1 MKVLIV
7 SQYFPPENVPIPSD
21 VAADLRARGHSV
33 RVITGFPSY
42 PLGRVFPGYRQRW
55 RQRSMEDGVEVC
67 RVPLYVDHS
76 QSTVKRMLNYIT
88 FALSSA
94 SARRFAR
101 GADAIYVYA
110 TQMTPAL
117 GPWLWRMTGGA
128 PYVLHVQDLWPDSI
142 TGSSLSGGGRKARLM
157 ELVLNP
163 WIGRV
168 YRRAAAVIGIA
179 PTMVETLVERGV
191 SAERAELVF
200 NWARDLPAPPEAA
213 AAESAHSPNGR
224 VVYAGNVGDMQDL
237 ETAIRAATTAADLGI
252 TLTII
257 GDGVAKA
264 RLQQLVAGLGATNVE
279 FRAPVPST
287 QMASVYAEADF
298 ALVTLKDLPA
308 FRGTVPSK
316 FQAALAHGL
325 PVVTTVQG
333 DVRRLTEEHGV
344 GFTADAGSID
354 DLARAF
360 GEAARCTGPQWATM
374 AGRSKK
380 TARRLFSRDEA
391 IARIEETLR
400 RAAEER
406 KAGK

>member
-55 RQRSMEDGVEVC
+55 RQRSMEDCVEVC

-94 SARRFAR
+94 SARRFVR

-200 NWARDLPAPPEAA
+200 NWARNLSADPETVPK
-213 AAESAHSPNGR
+213 SSKTPNGR

-237 ETAIRAATTAADLGI
+237 ETAIRAAAASAESGV
-252 TLTII
+252 TLSII
-257 GDGVAKA
+257 GEGVAKA
-264 RLQQLVAGLGATNVE
+264 RLQHLASELGATNID
-279 FRAPVPST
+279 FRAAVPPT

-333 DVRRLTEEHGV
+333 DVRRLAEERGV
-344 GFTADAGSID
+344 GFTADAESID

-360 GEAARCTGPQWATM
+360 REAARCTGAERAEM
-374 AGRSKK
+374 AVRSKE
-380 TARRLFSRDEA
+380 TAQRLFSRDEA
-391 IARIEETLR
+391 IARIEEILR

-406 KAGK
+406 KIGK